1 MSSPAALPATPSTGA
16 PGFAPAALIAF
27 PFLSPLVA
35 GPSANVWQLLVAW
48 SCATA
53 LWALG
58 PRAWPSRGVLALLAF
73 LAASI
78 ALRHGQDLSQ
88 SLGACV
94 ALAMAGVA
102 ASVGAGWAREPDNR
116 PGAAAPLAFGLLA
129 AGVVSAVLGL
139 LQYYGAAAWL
149 APFTTAPDVGQAYG
163 NLRQRNQF
171 ATLISMALVAALWLH
186 AAHPAMGRRGRWLL
200 WGGVGLLT
208 LAAAASTSRTG
219 LLQWVGI
226 SVVAA
231 GLAWGERR
239 GRAGAAPRLQHP
251 LWLLSLMPAY
261 FVAAALLP
269 MLAGPEVEDML
280 RRLREGAPDGHSRLL
295 LWRNVLDLISERP
308 WGGWGWGE
316 LSYAHFSHLYAGPRF
331 VEILDN
337 AHNLPL
343 HLAVELGV
351 PVAVAVC
358 AGFLALVLGARPWR
372 ERDPTR
378 LMAWGVLGA
387 MVLHSLLEYPLWYG
401 PFQLVFGLCLGLLW
415 PAARGGDSVPVRRR
429 ARPSAVY
436 AVTLLLAAM
445 VAYTGW
451 DYLRISQI
459 YLARAERLPPWQDHT
474 LGKLRASWLFAGQVQ
489 FAELSLTP
497 VVRANAPEVNALA
510 NRVLHFSPEPRV
522 AAKLVESATLLDH
535 DDEALAV
542 AARFKIA
549 YPVEY
554 ARWIRGE
561 PP

>member
-1 MSSPAALPATPSTGA
+1 MSSPAAPSATPSAGA
-16 PGFAPAALIAF
+16 SGFAPAAFIAF

-48 SCATA
+48 ACVTA

-58 PRAWPSRGVLALLAF
+58 PRALPSQGVLALLAF
-73 LAASI
+73 LGAAI
-78 ALRHGQDLSQ
+78 ALRRGHDLSQ

-94 ALAMAGVA
+94 ALAMAAVV
-102 ASVGAGWAREPDNR
+102 ASVGAGWARARDE
-116 PGAAAPLAFGLLA
+116 AAAPLARGLFV
-129 AGVVSAVLGL
+129 AGVLSAVLGL
-139 LQYYGAAAWL
+139 LQYYGAAEGL

-171 ATLISMALVAALWLH
+171 ATLISMALVAALWLQ
-186 AAHPAMGRRGRWLL
+186 ADFGGRRRWA
-200 WGGVGLLT
+200 WWSGVGLLT

-219 LLQWVGI
+219 LLQWLAI
-226 SVVAA
+226 SGGAA
-231 GLAWGERR
+231 ALAWGERR
-239 GRAGAAPRLQHP
+239 GRAVAAPRLPHP
-251 LWLLSLMPAY
+251 VALLSLVPAY
-261 FVAAALLP
+261 FVAASLLP
-269 MLAGPEVEDML
+269 MLAGPAVEDML
-280 RRLREGAPDGHSRLL
+280 RRLREGAPEGHSRLL
-295 LWRNVLDLISERP
+295 LWRNVLDLIAERP
-308 WGGWGWGE
+308 GGGWGWGE
-316 LSYAHFSHLYAGPRF
+316 LSFAHFSHLYAGPRF

-358 AGFLALVLGARPWR
+358 AGFMALVLGARPWR

-415 PAARGGDSVPVRRR
+415 PAASALDAVAPRR
-429 ARPSAVY
+429 ARPVAAPVVTALLVAV
-436 AVTLLLAAM
+436 VG
-445 VAYTGW
+445 YTGW

-459 YLARAERLPPWQDHT
+459 YLSRAERLPPWQDHT
-474 LGKLRASWLFAGQVQ
+474 LEKLRASWLFAGQVQ

-497 VVRANAPEVNALA
+497 VVRANAPAVNALA
-510 NRVLHFSPEPRV
+510 QGVLHFSPEPRV
-522 AAKLVESATLLDH
+522 VAKLIESATLLDR
-535 DDEALAV
+535 DDEALAL

-561 PP
+561 PPDATGD

>member
-1 MSSPAALPATPSTGA
+1 MSSPAALLATPSAGA
-16 PGFAPAALIAF
+16 PSFGPAALIAF

-48 SCATA
+48 ACATA

-58 PRAWPSRGVLALLAF
+58 PRALPSRGVLALLAF
-73 LAASI
+73 LGASI
-78 ALRHGQDLSQ
+78 ALRRGHDLSQ

-94 ALAMAGVA
+94 ALAMAAVA
-102 ASVGAGWAREPDNR
+102 ASVGAGWARARGE
-116 PGAAAPLAFGLLA
+116 AAAPLALGLFA
-129 AGVVSAVLGL
+129 AGVLSAVLGL
-139 LQYYGAAAWL
+139 LQYYGAAEGL

-171 ATLISMALVAALWLH
+171 ATLVSMALVAALWLH
-186 AAHPAMGRRGRWLL
+186 ADFGGRRRWAW

-219 LLQWVGI
+219 LLQWLAI
-226 SVVAA
+226 SVGAA
-231 GLAWGERR
+231 GFAWGERR
-239 GRAGAAPRLQHP
+239 GKAAAAPRLPHP
-251 LWLLSLMPAY
+251 VGLLSLVPAY
-261 FVAAALLP
+261 FVAASLLP
-269 MLAGPEVEDML
+269 MLAGPAVEDML
-280 RRLREGAPDGHSRLL
+280 RRLREGAPEGHSRLL
-295 LWRNVLDLISERP
+295 LWRNVLDLIAERP

-316 LSYAHFSHLYAGPRF
+316 LSFAHFSHLYAGPRF

-358 AGFLALVLGARPWR
+358 AGFMALVLGARPWR

-378 LMAWGVLGA
+378 LMAWGMLGA

-415 PAARGGDSVPVRRR
+415 PAASSIDAVAPRR
-429 ARPSAVY
+429 ARPVAAH
-436 AVTLLLAAM
+436 AVTALL
-445 VAYTGW
+445 VAVVGYTGW

-459 YLARAERLPPWQDHT
+459 YLTRAERLPPWQDHT
-474 LGKLRASWLFAGQVQ
+474 LEKLRASWLFAGQVQ

-497 VVRANAPEVNALA
+497 VVRANAPAVNALA
-510 NRVLHFSPEPRV
+510 QGVLHSSPEPRV
-522 AAKLVESATLLDH
+522 VAKLIESATLLDR
-535 DDEALAV
+535 DDEALGL

-561 PP
+561 APDAPGD

>member
-1 MSSPAALPATPSTGA
+1 MNRQSTLPLAQTCDGSA
-16 PGFAPAALIAF
+16 RAVWAAPAALIAF

-58 PRAWPSRGVLALLAF
+58 PRALPSRGVLALLAL

-78 ALRHGQDLSQ
+78 ALGHGQDLSQ

-94 ALAMAGVA
+94 ALGMAGVA
-102 ASVGAGWAREPDNR
+102 ASVGAGWARGRE
-116 PGAAAPLAFGLLA
+116 GAAAPLAFGLFA
-129 AGVVSAVLGL
+129 AGVLSAALGL

-171 ATLISMALVAALWLH
+171 ATLISMALVAALWLR
-186 AAHPAMGRRGRWLL
+186 AGLGARARSML

-208 LAAAASTSRTG
+208 MAAAASTSRTG

-239 GRAGAAPRLQHP
+239 GRTGAALRLPHP
-251 LWLLSLMPAY
+251 LWLLALVPAY
-261 FVAAALLP
+261 FIAAGLLP

-280 RRLREGAPDGHSRLL
+280 RRLREGAPEGHSRLL

-358 AGFLALVLGARPWR
+358 AGFAALVLGARPWR

-415 PAARGGDSVPVRRR
+415 PMASVADRVPRR
-429 ARPSAVY
+429 ARPVAVH
-436 AVTLLLAAM
+436 AVTALLVAV

-474 LGKLRASWLFAGQVQ
+474 LEKLRASWLFAGQVQ

-497 VVRANAPEVNALA
+497 VVRANAPAVNALA

-535 DDEALAV
+535 DHDDEALAV

-554 ARWIRGE
+554 AGWIRGE

>member
-1 MSSPAALPATPSTGA
+1 MSSPAAPPAIPSAGA

-48 SCATA
+48 ACATA

-58 PRAWPSRGVLALLAF
+58 PRALPSRGVLALLAF
-73 LAASI
+73 LGASI
-78 ALRHGQDLSQ
+78 ALRCGHDLSQ

-94 ALAMAGVA
+94 ALTMAAVA
-102 ASVGAGWAREPDNR
+102 ASVGAGWARARGD
-116 PGAAAPLAFGLLA
+116 AAAPLARGLFV
-129 AGVVSAVLGL
+129 AGVLSAVLGL
-139 LQYYGAAAWL
+139 LQYYGAAEGL

-171 ATLISMALVAALWLH
+171 ATLISMALVAGLWLH
-186 AAHPAMGRRGRWLL
+186 ADFGGRRRLAW

-219 LLQWVGI
+219 LLQWLAI
-226 SVVAA
+226 SAGAA

-239 GRAGAAPRLQHP
+239 GKAVAVPRLPHP
-251 LWLLSLMPAY
+251 VGLLSLVPAY
-261 FVAAALLP
+261 FVAASLLP
-269 MLAGPEVEDML
+269 MLAGPAVEDML
-280 RRLREGAPDGHSRLL
+280 RRLREGAPEGHSRLL
-295 LWRNVLDLISERP
+295 LWRNVLDLVAERP

-316 LSYAHFSHLYAGPRF
+316 LSFAHFSHLYAGPRF

-343 HLAVELGV
+343 HLAVELGI

-358 AGFLALVLGARPWR
+358 AGFMALVLGARPWR

-387 MVLHSLLEYPLWYG
+387 VVLHSLLEYPLWYG

-415 PAARGGDSVPVRRR
+415 PAALAIDAVAPRR
-429 ARPSAVY
+429 ARPVAAH
-436 AVTLLLAAM
+436 AVTALLMAM

-474 LGKLRASWLFAGQVQ
+474 LEKLRASWLFADQVR

-497 VVRANAPEVNALA
+497 VVRANAPAVNALA
-510 NRVLHFSPEPRV
+510 QGVLHFSPEPRV
-522 AAKLVESATLLDH
+522 VAKLIESATLLDR
-535 DDEALAV
+535 DDEALAL

-561 PP
+561 APDAPGD

>member
-1 MSSPAALPATPSTGA
+1 MSSPAAPPATPSAGG

-48 SCATA
+48 ACATA
-53 LWALG
+53 LWAFG
-58 PRAWPSRGVLALLAF
+58 PRALPSRGVLALLA
-73 LAASI
+73 LLGVSI
-78 ALRHGQDLSQ
+78 ALRRGHDLSQ

-102 ASVGAGWAREPDNR
+102 ASVGAGWARGRD
-116 PGAAAPLAFGLLA
+116 GAAAPLARGLFA
-129 AGVVSAVLGL
+129 AGALSAVLGL
-139 LQYYGAAAWL
+139 CQYYGAADWL

-186 AAHPAMGRRGRWLL
+186 TGVGGRGRLAW

-219 LLQWVGI
+219 LLQWLAI
-226 SVVAA
+226 SMGAA
-231 GLAWGERR
+231 ALAWGERR
-239 GRAGAAPRLQHP
+239 GRVVAAPRLPHP
-251 LWLLSLMPAY
+251 VGLLSLVPAY
-261 FVAAALLP
+261 FVAASLLP
-269 MLAGPEVEDML
+269 MLAGPAVEDML
-280 RRLREGAPDGHSRLL
+280 RRLREGAPEGHSRLL
-295 LWRNVLDLISERP
+295 LWRNVLDLIAERP

-316 LSYAHFSHLYAGPRF
+316 LSFAHFSHLYAGPRF

-358 AGFLALVLGARPWR
+358 AGFAALVLGARPWR

-415 PAARGGDSVPVRRR
+415 PAAEVAGDVAPRR
-429 ARPSAVY
+429 AGPVAVH
-436 AVTLLLAAM
+436 AVTALLAAV

-459 YLARAERLPPWQDHT
+459 YVARAERLPPWQDHT
-474 LGKLRASWLFAGQVQ
+474 LDKLRASWLFAHQVQ

-497 VVRANAPEVNALA
+497 VVRANAPAVNALA
-510 NRVLHFSPEPRV
+510 QGVLHFSPEPRV
-522 AAKLVESATLLDH
+522 VAKLIESATLLDR
-535 DDEALAV
+535 DDEALAL

-561 PP
+561 PPDAPGD